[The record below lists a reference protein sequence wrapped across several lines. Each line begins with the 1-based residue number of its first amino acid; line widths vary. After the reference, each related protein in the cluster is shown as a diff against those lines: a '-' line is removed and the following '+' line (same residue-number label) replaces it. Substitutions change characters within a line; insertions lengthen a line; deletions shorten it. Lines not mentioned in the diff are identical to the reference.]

1 MTDAQW
7 NYGKCQ
13 YLWIVSLYWSVEELM
28 DSNDLCTVELWKVSV
43 SLDCLTVLVSGRVD
57 G

>member
-1 MTDAQW
+1 MIMTNAQW

-28 DSNDLCTVELWKVSV
+28 DSND
-43 SLDCLTVLVSGRVD
+43 
-57 G
+57 